1 MGSEGDG
8 RDNESDRSESEFGPP
23 LDDFGPPVSEFG
35 PPVSEFGPPVGE
47 FGPPTGGQ
55 ARPQWS
61 VPEPA
66 TDHPELI
73 WRPADEPPTVP
84 PPPPQYRAPDTTVFG
99 DAPPPPPPRRPEPP
113 VEPDPNEATVRHT
126 APAAGQH
133 DTWWN
138 SPTESGGVPKPPSEP
153 PGLSW
158 SDDPIA
164 KRLAPKLISDTIT
177 ATPTRH
183 SSRGRWIALGVL
195 AAIVVVLAL
204 VVTFVA
210 VKRDDNGSPKA
221 APPAPPSTSAA
232 LSCPASKD
240 GKVTRGNGQGDTSS
254 GPGAILGF
262 QYEFYVDRNGERA
275 RRFVA
280 PDAEN
285 VSTAEVI
292 QQAINEQ
299 IPVGTTHCLRIAESA
314 ADTFEVDLTEHRPDG
329 TTNVYRQTII
339 TVVRDGKTLIFAIR
353 ERI

>member
-8 RDNESDRSESEFGPP
+8 RNNESDQSGSEFGPP
-23 LDDFGPPVSEFG
+23 LDDFG

-55 ARPQWS
+55 VRPQWS

-73 WRPADEPPTVP
+73 WRPADEPPSVP

-99 DAPPPPPPRRPEPP
+99 DAPPPPARRPEPP
-113 VEPDPNEATVRHT
+113 AEPDPTVRHAT
-126 APAAGQH
+126 PPQRE
-133 DTWWN
+133 TWWS
-138 SPTESGGVPKPPSEP
+138 SPTESGGVPKPPSAP
-153 PGLSW
+153 SGLSW
-158 SDDPIA
+158 ADDPIA
-164 KRLAPKLISDTIT
+164 KRLAPKLLSDDIT
-177 ATPTRH
+177 ATPSR
-183 SSRGRWIALGVL
+183 SGSRGRWIALGVL
-195 AAIVVVLAL
+195 AAVVVVLAL

-210 VKRDDNGSPKA
+210 VSRDDDGSPKA
-221 APPAPPSTSAA
+221 VPPAPPSTSAA

-254 GPGAILGF
+254 GAGAILGF
-262 QYEFYVDRNGERA
+262 QYEFYVGRNGEHA
-275 RRFVA
+275 RKYVA

-285 VSTAEVI
+285 VSTAEII

-299 IPVGTTHCLRIAESA
+299 IPVGTTHCLRIAEVA
-314 ADTFEVDLTEHRPDG
+314 AETFEVDLTEHRPDG
-329 TTNVYRQTII
+329 TTNVYRQTVT
-339 TVVRDGKTLIFAIR
+339 TVIRDGKTVIFAIK